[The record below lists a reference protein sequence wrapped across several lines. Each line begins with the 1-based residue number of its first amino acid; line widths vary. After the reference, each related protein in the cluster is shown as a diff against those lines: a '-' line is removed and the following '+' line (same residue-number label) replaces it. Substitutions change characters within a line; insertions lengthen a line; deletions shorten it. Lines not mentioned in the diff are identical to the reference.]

1 MQDKRLSQ
9 DEWWCAWINNKNSH
23 NQSKYSKLQC
33 WSQSCMTIVMG
44 TYLQRKLQRCRCRYS
59 CKISR
64 QEKQGSNSKKLWLDC
79 ISEIK
84 NTQVDN
90 SKVLDVVMP
99 MIYLTDY
106 SNNYART
113 SETLW
118 QYYNFDAND
127 NITDSESF
135 KFQVSI
141 TRRTH
146 SAGNTK
152 DLKIA
157 IRL

>member
-1 MQDKRLSQ
+1 
-9 DEWWCAWINNKNSH
+9 
-23 NQSKYSKLQC
+23 
-33 WSQSCMTIVMG
+33 
-44 TYLQRKLQRCRCRYS
+44 
-59 CKISR
+59 
-64 QEKQGSNSKKLWLDC
+64 
-79 ISEIK
+79 
-84 NTQVDN
+84 
-90 SKVLDVVMP
+90 MP